1 MNTTLLIQVTVNGL
15 SIGLILALVSLG
27 LSLTFGKLKIINLS
41 HLLFYAIGA
50 YTVYTSS
57 TLWNNFWYGVLV
69 GFLVCFLLGALSEI
83 ALRRLYGRSIEYTLI
98 CTQGLLLI
106 GTDLI
111 KRIWG
116 LDFKAVV
123 PPKEL
128 RMIVPLLEI
137 EFYRIFVALVC
148 LVAFILVL
156 LFLKRTMLGK
166 IIVAFIDND
175 EHLQAIG
182 INPNIATL
190 LLFAIGSALAAFGGG
205 LHAPLSAPYP
215 YMAMEMVGYTFA
227 TIIVGGLGSITGTLT
242 GGIVLGLAYAYSGF
256 VQPYLSPIVVFIT
269 LFIILVL
276 KPEGLLGSR
285 T

>member
-1 MNTTLLIQVTVNGL
+1 MDPILFIQVTVNGL
-15 SIGLILALVSLG
+15 CIGLILALVALG

-41 HLLFYAIGA
+41 HLLFYALGA
-50 YTVYTSS
+50 YIVYTSS
-57 TLWNNFWYGVLV
+57 MLWNNFLYGILI
-69 GFLVCFLLGALSEI
+69 GFLVCFTLGALSEI

-106 GTDLI
+106 GTDFI

-123 PPKEL
+123 PPSEL
-128 RMIVPLLEI
+128 RIIIPFLGM
-137 EFYRIFVALVC
+137 EFYRIFVALAC
-148 LVAFILVL
+148 LISFLTMT
-156 LFLKRTMLGK
+156 LFFKKTMWGK

-190 LLFAIGSALAAFGGG
+190 MIFAIGSALAALGGG
-205 LHAPLSAPYP
+205 LHAPISAPYP
-215 YMAMEMVGYTFA
+215 YMAMEMTGYTFA
-227 TIIVGGLGSITGTLT
+227 TIVVGGLGSIMGTVV
-242 GGIVLGLAYAYSGF
+242 GGIILGLAYAYSGF
-256 VQPYLSPIVVFIT
+256 IQPYLSPIVVFVT
-269 LFIILVL
+269 MFIILVL
-276 KPEGLLGSR
+276 RPEGLLGSR

>member
-1 MNTTLLIQVTVNGL
+1 MDPILFIQVTVNGL
-15 SIGLILALVSLG
+15 CIGLILALVALG

-41 HLLFYAIGA
+41 HLLFYALGA
-50 YTVYTSS
+50 YIVYTSS
-57 TLWNNFWYGVLV
+57 MLWNNFLYGILI
-69 GFLVCFLLGALSEI
+69 GFLVCFTLGALSEI
-83 ALRRLYGRSIEYTLI
+83 ALRRLYGKSIEYTLI
-98 CTQGLLLI
+98 CTQGLLFI
-106 GTDLI
+106 GTDFI

-123 PPKEL
+123 PPSEL
-128 RMIVPLLEI
+128 RIIIPFLEM

-148 LVAFILVL
+148 LISFLTMT
-156 LFLKRTMLGK
+156 LFFKKTMWGK

-190 LLFAIGSALAAFGGG
+190 MIFAIGSALAALGGG
-205 LHAPLSAPYP
+205 LHAPISAPYP
-215 YMAMEMVGYTFA
+215 YMAMEMTGYTFA
-227 TIIVGGLGSITGTLT
+227 TIVVGGLGSIMGTIV

-256 VQPYLSPIVVFIT
+256 IQPYLSPIVVFVT
-269 LFIILVL
+269 MFIILVL
-276 KPEGLLGSR
+276 RPEGLLGSR